1 MRKPDFCI
9 CENIDAD
16 QLHGNNNHAADQRL
30 CFLYI
35 VQFLFLN
42 RKFQA
47 SSHVLWPYS
56 SVSNHTARFQTGSET
71 PKTGF
76 LTTQLISLQSPF
88 LPILQ
93 RFQHYLKDKGPEHLL
108 LFDLIEKMLDYN
120 PSTRVTLFD
129 ACRHQFFQSIHIKEP
144 KERRPG
150 FPLSYPDMPGM
161 ANGNGSQELRQHG
174 SRETDPIVIDESSCE
189 SESKFEHIQP
199 RDREVDRDAFKR

>member
-1 MRKPDFCI
+1 MRKPAFCI
-9 CENIDAD
+9 CENKDAD
-16 QLHGNNNHAADQRL
+16 QLHGNSNHAADQHL
-30 CFLYI
+30 CFRFL
-35 VQFLFLN
+35 VQFLFFLN
-42 RKFQA
+42 RKSQA
-47 SSHVLWPYS
+47 SSHLLWLYS
-56 SVSNHTARFQTGSET
+56 PVCVRPCWKPRRQV
-71 PKTGF
+71 F
-76 LTTQLISLQSPF
+76 LMMRLNSLQAPF
-88 LPILQ
+88 LLILL
-93 RFQHYLKDKGPEHLL
+93 RFQHYLKYKGPEHLL